1 MIKLSMLWGAVMIPS
16 YIIAAVVAQ
25 ASHTDIL
32 TVYSIGI
39 FGGVVIAAMRLQR
52 IEDKMNNLQCQQKQG
67 ETCSWLKKML
77 EKALD
82 RK

>member
-16 YIIAAVVAQ
+16 YIVAAVVAQ

-52 IEDKMNNLQCQQKQG
+52 IEDRMANLQCQQKPN
-67 ETCSWLKKML
+67 ESCSWLNKML

>member
-52 IEDKMNNLQCQQKQG
+52 IEDRMTNLQCQQKPN